1 MARRILQNSLKMIGE
16 KFVKTLP
23 FLHYS
28 DIISGTRLKL
38 VFAMELWEEGNFMF
52 QIKWIWEN
60 LKGYRGRYIFAL
72 CLTVI
77 AQIMYISSP
86 VFSQK
91 IVDTFIYN
99 DHAAENL
106 ENNSRL
112 LMMLCGGMIL
122 FTLTRTI
129 IQFNANML
137 YERCSQGMLSRV
149 RNYLFANVQR
159 QDMTYY
165 DRNRTGDLMTRLSG
179 DIDMVRH
186 SVAWIIRTLLES
198 IVLFTSTT
206 IYFFILDPL
215 MALCLL
221 ALTPV
226 IFIISGIFRKEVGPK
241 YVFLREKLSDLNTRA
256 QENISGNRVVR
267 AFAREDH
274 EIELFQEKNADYAAA
289 NKDAAMTWL
298 KYFPF
303 IEITAQG
310 LTIVH
315 LIAGGIFVISGRITM
330 GEYIAFSGLIWT
342 LSNPMRNVGT
352 LVNDLQRFMASASK
366 IIEVYYSRSFIVDRA
381 DAKEMPEHLEGSIEF
396 KNVTF
401 GYGET
406 TVLKNINFKIN
417 AGETIAI
424 MGETGS
430 GKTSLVN
437 LIPRLYDPRSGEVL
451 VDGVNVRFI
460 KLETL
465 RRNVGMAMQDVLLW
479 SDTIE
484 GNISFGKSDMPDE
497 DVKHFATIAD
507 ADGFVNDLNEGYDT
521 IVGER
526 GVGLSGGQK
535 QRLSLARALAIRPAI
550 LILDDTT
557 SAVDL
562 ETEKTIQENLAALD
576 FKCTKIIIAQR
587 ISSAKDADKIIILK
601 NGEISEMGTHEELLR
616 NKDGYYTEIY
626 NLQSGNIE

>member
-1 MARRILQNSLKMIGE
+1 
-16 KFVKTLP
+16 
-23 FLHYS
+23 
-28 DIISGTRLKL
+28 
-38 VFAMELWEEGNFMF
+38 MF

-77 AQIMYISSP
+77 AQIMYIANP
-86 VFSQK
+86 VFGQK

-99 DHAAENL
+99 ENAARNL
-106 ENNSRL
+106 SENSRL
-112 LMMLCGGMIL
+112 LMILCGGMIV

-137 YERCSQGMLSRV
+137 YERCSQGMLSKI

-159 QDMTYY
+159 QDMTFY

-179 DIDMVRH
+179 DVDMVRH
-186 SVAWIIRTLLES
+186 SVAWIIKTLLES
-198 IVLFTSTT
+198 IVLFTTTT

-221 ALTPV
+221 ALTPL

-241 YVFLREKLSDLNTRA
+241 YVDLRERLSSLNTRA

-274 EIELFQEKNADYAAA
+274 EIEMFQEKNSDYASA
-289 NKDAAMTWL
+289 NKNAAMTWL
-298 KYFPF
+298 KYFPY
-303 IEITAQG
+303 IETTAQG
-310 LTIVH
+310 LTVVH
-315 LIAGGIFVISGRITM
+315 LIAGGIFVIAGRLTM
-330 GEYIAFSGLIWT
+330 GEYVAFSGLIWT

-366 IIEVYYSRSFIVDRA
+366 IIEVYYSRPFIVDRS
-381 DAKEMPEHLEGSIEF
+381 DAMDMPERLNGSIEF

-401 GYGET
+401 GYGEN
-406 TVLKNINFKIN
+406 TVLKNVSFKI
-417 AGETIAI
+417 APGETVAI

-437 LIPRLYDPRSGEVL
+437 LIPRLYDPRSGEIL

-465 RRNVGMAMQDVLLW
+465 RRNIGIAMQDVLLW
-479 SDTIE
+479 SDTID
-484 GNISFGKSDMPDE
+484 GNISFGRSDMSEE
-497 DVKHFATIAD
+497 DVRIFAKIAD
-507 ADGFVNDLNEGYDT
+507 ADGFVDELSDGYET

-535 QRLSLARALAIRPAI
+535 QRLSLARALAIRPSI

-562 ETEKTIQENLAALD
+562 ETEKHIQENLSSLD
-576 FKCTKIIIAQR
+576 FNCTKIIIAQR

-616 NKDGYYTEIY
+616 NKDGYYSEIY
-626 NLQSGNIE
+626 ALQHGNIE